1 MCLNVEILRVIV
13 FDSTRPAARL
23 VRPSPVLHPTPPPA
37 LTALCRRQRE
47 LKELRAFELLEQA
60 ALDSSF
66 SSNSSFPRAGT
77 VVRPNVAA
85 AGVTPPP
92 GRPDWSAA
100 PCGRPPDSEAS
111 LDASLAVSPA
121 RAAAPADPEP
131 EEEPEEEQGDRLERY
146 RRLRDQLRREL
157 DGRCERAA
165 GPAGWADPLRRSVRF
180 DDQPDDS
187 GPARPAGRTESTRRP
202 AGAEPF
208 LFDRAGLERQRAAL
222 DREAATFREEN
233 ALLSRLRADLQ
244 RQRLDLD
251 SEKERWERQKAED
264 AERMA
269 RRTEQ
274 ERKKLAD
281 ERKQFEAEKKRH
293 TEEWRKRE
301 TPELKALHA
310 KVTALEAELGRRGSS
325 WSQDAARLRARL
337 AHLTADRDRLERL
350 LQSAH
355 QQLARRNAR
364 QFSAGAGPHRSG
376 SVEGDEPAA
385 GRRRTTLSRHRSAP
399 DLADGGG
406 STSSVS
412 TAGGRSSR
420 GSGPDRGGRKAT
432 GAGGRSRGP
441 AQDRDLPAESRGPA
455 GTPTGRGGQ
464 TQRPADGRPA
474 AAAVSASPFPWPAPA
489 PAPPGRDPAL
499 ALSVST
505 LSSSALSVP
514 AGGAADSPGGAAESA
529 GSRRDKLSDG
539 TVRVCYQN
547 GDWKETS
554 PQGDTVYFYA
564 ASGTR
569 QTTYRNGSELTEFS
583 SGQLERRDPDGST
596 EIRYPCGSVTVLL
609 SNGEQQTVYRDGTR
623 RRLLTDGS
631 EEVLLPSGKLE
642 VHTDRYK
649 KLVCPDGT
657 IKFVYPD
664 GRQETRYP
672 NGRIRI
678 RDRHGRLVVDT
689 QP

>member
-66 SSNSSFPRAGT
+66 SSNSSFVSNLLHAAQSTPERRGRPGAPAALSPLAAPPAASERPGAGAPVGGDRPGAAPTAQPERAAAARGGGAPAAGPAGQSRGCGGQPRAGT

-180 DDQPDDS
+180 DDQPDVFEITADGSCDVTLTSEAGDGAAGPERRPAPDRTAGGEQLERGVSPERPAGGCGPPEDRAQSRSRSGAGAASAPAALQDSGPARPAALQDS

-432 GAGGRSRGP
+432 GAGGRRWVWRR
-441 AQDRDLPAESRGPA
+441 Q
-455 GTPTGRGGQ
+455 GR
-464 TQRPADGRPA
+464 A
-474 AAAVSASPFPWPAPA
+474 
-489 PAPPGRDPAL
+489 
-499 ALSVST
+499 
-505 LSSSALSVP
+505 
-514 AGGAADSPGGAAESA
+514 AGGGCGADRS
-529 GSRRDKLSDG
+529 
-539 TVRVCYQN
+539 
-547 GDWKETS
+547 
-554 PQGDTVYFYA
+554 
-564 ASGTR
+564 
-569 QTTYRNGSELTEFS
+569 
-583 SGQLERRDPDGST
+583 
-596 EIRYPCGSVTVLL
+596 
-609 SNGEQQTVYRDGTR
+609 
-623 RRLLTDGS
+623 
-631 EEVLLPSGKLE
+631 
-642 VHTDRYK
+642 
-649 KLVCPDGT
+649 
-657 IKFVYPD
+657 
-664 GRQETRYP
+664 GRQEVGVAPTGAG
-672 NGRIRI
+672 GRRWVW
-678 RDRHGRLVVDT
+678 RRPGRQEVGVAPTGATGGGCGADKGGRRWV
-689 QP
+689 